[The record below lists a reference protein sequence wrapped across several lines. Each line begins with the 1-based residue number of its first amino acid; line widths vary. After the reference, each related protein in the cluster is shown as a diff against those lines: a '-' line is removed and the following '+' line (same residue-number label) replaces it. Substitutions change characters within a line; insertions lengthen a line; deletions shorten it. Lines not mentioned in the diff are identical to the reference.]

1 MHCLWE
7 LTISI
12 KGQCWSVV
20 IGWHMTIDNVVD
32 RIFGGSLMVILTN
45 IQDNATCGYTPYFP
59 VYL

>member
-1 MHCLWE
+1 MI
-7 LTISI
+7 T
-12 KGQCWSVV
+12 
-20 IGWHMTIDNVVD
+20 DNVVD